1 MKATGIIRKVDFAGR
16 LVLPPD
22 LCDSLQISRG
32 KDSLE
37 IFVDGDRIVL
47 RKYAPACAFCG
58 SFDHLT
64 EFENIKICSNC
75 IEKISRLKK

>member
-22 LCDSLQISRG
+22 LCDALHIERG
-32 KDSLE
+32 RDSLE
-37 IFVDGDRIVL
+37 ILLEDDKIVL

-58 SFDHLT
+58 SFDGLR
-64 EFENIKICSNC
+64 EYAGAKICEHCIKEISN
-75 IEKISRLKK
+75 L